1 MARFELKL
9 PKMGESVA
17 EATITNWL
25 KEVGD
30 KIEADEAVLEIATDK
45 VDSEVPSEVT
55 GILVEQ
61 LFGKDDLVQVG
72 QTIAIIETEGGS
84 VAAAPI
90 AAEAAPVAPVQEAI
104 PAAAA
109 QVQQSMEA
117 AKQYVAAPSAAPTR
131 EEYHS
136 SDKFYSPLVK
146 NIAKEEGVSLAE
158 LDAINGTGSEG
169 RVTKN
174 DILDYVEKRKSGQ
187 VAAPSAAAEV
197 PTEKPAVIPQTQ
209 QTHVAATTPAA
220 PAPSPAKTAEP
231 KAMPVSVNGQDEIV
245 EMDRMRKLISGY
257 MVQSVQTSA
266 HVQSFIEVDVTAI
279 WDWREKNKNAFE
291 KREGEKLTF
300 TPIFMEIVAKALK
313 DFPMMNI
320 SVDGDYI
327 IKKKNINL
335 GMAAA
340 LPNGNLIVPVIKNAD
355 QLNLLG
361 MAKAVNDL
369 GNRAKAGKLKPD
381 DTQGGTY
388 TVTNVGTF
396 GSVFGTPI
404 INQPQVGILALGA
417 IRKVPAVIETPEGD
431 FVGIRKK
438 MFLSHSYDH
447 RVVDG
452 ALGGSFVKRVA
463 EYMEAFDENRSF

>member
-1 MARFELKL
+1 MAKFELKL

-17 EATITNWL
+17 EATVTNWL
-25 KEVGD
+25 KNVGD
-30 KIEADEAVLEIATDK
+30 TIEMDEAVLEIATDK
-45 VDSEVPSEVT
+45 VDSEVPSEVAGT
-55 GILVEQ
+55 LVEI
-61 LFGKDDLVQVG
+61 LFNVDDVVQVG
-72 QTIAIIETEGGS
+72 QTIAIIETAGGA
-84 VAAAPI
+84 VATPEVKAAT
-90 AAEAAPVAPVQEAI
+90 PVAVAEIAKTMETAKETVT
-104 PAAAA
+104 AADF
-109 QVQQSMEA
+109 
-117 AKQYVAAPSAAPTR
+117 SA
-131 EEYHS
+131 
-136 SDKFYSPLVK
+136 SDKFFSPLVK

-158 LDAINGTGSEG
+158 LEAIAGSGKDG
-169 RVTKN
+169 RVNKEDLLNYIKN
-174 DILDYVEKRKSGQ
+174 RGTQ
-187 VAAPSAAAEV
+187 AVAQ
-197 PTEKPAVIPQTQ
+197 PT
-209 QTHVAATTPAA
+209 VATVQATPAT
-220 PAPSPAKTAEP
+220 PTAKVEAP
-231 KAMPVSVNGQDEIV
+231 KAPVSVNGGDEVI
-245 EMDRMRKLISGY
+245 EMDRMRKLIAGY
-257 MVQSVQTSA
+257 MVASVQTSA
-266 HVQSFIEVDVTAI
+266 HVQSFIEVDVTNI
-279 WDWREKNKNAFE
+279 VKWRDKVKGPFE

-300 TPIFMEIVAKALK
+300 TPIMMEAVAKALK

-320 SVDGDYI
+320 SVDGDTI
-327 IKKKNINL
+327 IKRKNINL

-355 QLNLLG
+355 QLNLVG

-369 GNRAKAGKLKPD
+369 GGRAKAGKLKPD

-431 FVGIRKK
+431 FIGIRQK

-463 EYMEAFDENRSF
+463 EYLEAFDLNRDY